1 MAQKLDFPV
10 FDSDNHLYE
19 TTDAFLRHLPDRY
32 RGAIR
37 YVQVD
42 GRTKIAIKNVI
53 SDYIPNP
60 TFEVVARPGAFKDFV
75 TGQNTEGRTLR
86 EITGKPMRSIPAF
99 VDPAA
104 RLEVLDGF
112 GVDGTLL
119 FPTLASVLE
128 VNLMDDPDLALAAIH
143 SFNQW
148 LEETWSFNYRGRIFA
163 TPVINLST
171 CEGGIAELEWVLAHG
186 AKVILVRPAPVGGFR
201 GARSPFLAEFDPFW
215 ARVQEAGILVTL
227 HLSDSGYTRFANE
240 WDGAAVGEWRPFAP
254 SAFQTLCVGHRPIT
268 DAMYSIVAHGMLS
281 RFPGIKV
288 ASVEN
293 GSDWVSRLLE
303 DFRTVYAKMPQE
315 FAEDPVEVFRRQVWV
330 NPFWEDPVDE
340 LVELIGVDRV
350 LFGSDWPHGE
360 CLDDPLSWV
369 DFCAQAGIGPDAV
382 RQMMGENLAGIM
394 GVVPAAA

>member
-1 MAQKLDFPV
+1 MAPKLDFPV

-19 TTDAFLRHLPDRY
+19 TEDSFLRHLPAKY
-32 RGAIR
+32 HGAIR
-37 YVQVD
+37 YVEVD
-42 GRTKIAIKNVI
+42 GRTKIAIRNVI

-60 TFEVVARPGAFKDFV
+60 TFEVVARPGAFREYV
-75 TGQNTEGRTLR
+75 TGDNPEGKTLR

-99 VDPAA
+99 REPEA
-104 RLEVLDGF
+104 RLDVLDEF
-112 GVDGTLL
+112 AVDGTLV

-148 LEETWSFNYRGRIFA
+148 LHEQWTFNYKGRIFA

-171 CEGGIAELEWVLAHG
+171 CEGGIAELEWVLERG
-186 AKVILVRPAPVGGFR
+186 AKVVLIRPAAVGGYR
-201 GARSPFLAEFDPFW
+201 GPRSPFLAEFDPFW
-215 ARVQEAGILVTL
+215 ARVQESGILVTL

-254 SAFQTLCVGHRPIT
+254 SPFQTLSIGHRPIM

-281 RFPGIKV
+281 RFPGVKV

-293 GSDWVSRLLE
+293 GSDWVPRILE
-303 DFRTVYAKMPQE
+303 DFKSVYGKMPQE
-315 FAEDPVEVFRRQVWV
+315 FVEDPVEVFQRQVWV
-330 NPFWEDPVDE
+330 NPFWEDPIDQLVD
-340 LVELIGVDRV
+340 LLGADKI

-360 CLDDPLSWV
+360 CLDDPLSWAE
-369 DFCAQAGIGPDAV
+369 FCEKSGIASNDVAK
-382 RQMMGENLAGIM
+382 MMGNNLSALM
-394 GVVPAAA
+394 GVVPASA

>member
-1 MAQKLDFPV
+1 MAAHLDFPV

-19 TTDAFLRHLPDRY
+19 TTDSFLRHLPAQY
-32 RGAIR
+32 KGAIR
-37 YVQVD
+37 YVEVD

-60 TFEVVARPGAFKDFV
+60 TFEVVARPGAFRDYV
-75 TGQNTEGRTLR
+75 TGDNADGRTLR

-99 VDPAA
+99 VDPEA
-104 RLEVLDGF
+104 RLETLDGF
-112 GVDGTLL
+112 GIDGTLL

-148 LEETWSFNYRGRIFA
+148 LHEQWTFDYKGRIFA

-171 CEGGIAELEWVLAHG
+171 CEGGIAELEWVLERG
-186 AKVILVRPAPVGGFR
+186 AKVILVRPAAVGGYR
-201 GARSPFLAEFDPFW
+201 GPRSPFLAEFDPFW
-215 ARVQEAGILVTL
+215 ARVQESGILTTL

-254 SAFQTLCVGHRPIT
+254 SAFQTLSIGHRPIM
-268 DAMYSIVAHGMLS
+268 DAMFSIVAHGMLS
-281 RFPGIKV
+281 RFPRLKV

-293 GSDWVSRLLE
+293 GSDWVPRVLE
-303 DFRTVYAKMPQE
+303 DFKSTYGKMPQE
-315 FAEDPVEVFRRQVWV
+315 FAEDPIEVFQRQIWV
-330 NPFWEDPVDE
+330 NPFWEDPIDE
-340 LVELIGVDRV
+340 LVDLLGADKL

-369 DFCAQAGIGPDAV
+369 DYCAKAGIAPTDV
-382 RQMMGENLAGIM
+382 RKMMGDNLTSLM
-394 GVVPAAA
+394 GVTPAAA

>member
-1 MAQKLDFPV
+1 MVDKLDFPV

-19 TTDAFLRHLPDRY
+19 TTDAFLAHLPKQY
-32 RGAIR
+32 KGAIR
-37 YVQVD
+37 YVEVD
-42 GRTKIAIKNVI
+42 GRTKIAIKNHI

-75 TGQNTEGRTLR
+75 TANNPEGKTLR
-86 EITGKPMRSIPAF
+86 EITGEPMRSIPAF
-99 VDPAA
+99 IDPAA

-112 GVDGTLL
+112 GIDGTLL

-148 LEETWSFNYRGRIFA
+148 LHETWTFDYRGRIFA
-163 TPVINLST
+163 TPVINLAT

-186 AKVILVRPAPVGGFR
+186 AKVVLIRPAPVGGFR
-201 GARSPFLAEFDPFW
+201 GPRSPFLAEFDPFW
-215 ARVQEAGILVTL
+215 ARVQDSGILVTL

-240 WDGAAVGEWRPFAP
+240 WDGARVGEWRPFQP
-254 SAFQTLCVGHRPIT
+254 SAFQSLSIGHRPIS
-268 DAMYSIVAHGMLS
+268 DAIFSIVAHGMLS
-281 RFPGIKV
+281 RFPQIRV

-293 GSDWVSRLLE
+293 GSDWVPRVLE
-303 DFRTVYAKMPQE
+303 DFRMVYGQMPQE
-315 FAEDPVEVFRRQVWV
+315 FAEDPVEVFHRQIWV
-330 NPFWEDPVDE
+330 NPFWEDPVDR
-340 LVELIGVDRV
+340 LVDLIGADKV

-369 DFCAQAGIGPDAV
+369 DYCAKAGIVGDDV
-382 RQMMGENLAGIM
+382 TKMMGGNLSQLM
-394 GVVPAAA
+394 GVTPAA